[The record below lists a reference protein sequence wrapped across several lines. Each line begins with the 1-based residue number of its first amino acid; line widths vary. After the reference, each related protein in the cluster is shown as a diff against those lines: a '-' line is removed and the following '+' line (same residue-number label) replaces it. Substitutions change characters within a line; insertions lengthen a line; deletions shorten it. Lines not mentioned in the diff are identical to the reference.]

1 VKVLVAK
8 DYAEFVFNEKVNV
21 LVEYVVSVRYE
32 RGLNNRIA
40 KLVMSCMMM

>member
-1 VKVLVAK
+1 MLVAK
-8 DYAEFVFNEKVNV
+8 DYAEFVFNEKVYV